1 MRPLICLRCASG
13 GRHRRNAAGSLSAL
27 LVHRVLVPGVF
38 DTCLTCMCRSRNI
51 CLQPRGDPMRVNDA
65 YHGAHARH
73 VLQSFHITMR
83 PSRTYPYT
91 NQLFP
96 TAPPPLVSSL
106 MHPKPTYQTSL
117 NVSSLAL
124 SSVITYIPPPTRSAD
139 PFVFGDSSCTDI

>member
-51 CLQPRGDPMRVNDA
+51 CRQPRGDPMRVNDA

-96 TAPPPLVSSL
+96 TAPPPPRFVPDAPETDRPDQSECIVVGIII
-106 MHPKPTYQTSL
+106 HHHIY
-117 NVSSLAL
+117 
-124 SSVITYIPPPTRSAD
+124 PPPTRSAD